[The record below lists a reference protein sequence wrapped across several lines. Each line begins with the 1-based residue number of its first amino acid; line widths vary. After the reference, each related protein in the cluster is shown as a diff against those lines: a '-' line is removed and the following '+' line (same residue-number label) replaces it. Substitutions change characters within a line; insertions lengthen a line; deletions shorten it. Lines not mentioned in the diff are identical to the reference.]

1 MKSTGRPLPGLLSGV
16 IALCLIAAISGTG
29 WAQRAPATAVVVDE
43 VTVSPLE
50 QTVPVIGR
58 LVARQSGTVAA
69 RTRGPVAEIR
79 VNVGDRVEKGDVIAV
94 LARDRLSAERD
105 LRAAEVNEAE
115 AAVDTEKAQL
125 GFLTQELRRLESLR
139 RSAAFSQARYDDKAQ
154 EVIKAKSTIAEAEAS
169 LQRAKVNLRLAEIE
183 LRDAQILAPYPGV
196 ISMRY
201 TETGSHLAVGD
212 PVVMLIDDMH
222 LEIEAD
228 VPASRIGGLLPGTQV
243 TFQIDRGAPLT
254 ATVRA
259 VVPDENPL
267 TRTRTVRFTPRF
279 NGNRNL
285 ATNQSVTLLLP
296 VGERRDVI
304 TVHKDAVIVRNGRN
318 VVFVISE
325 ETAESRTVRLGEAI
339 GSRFEVIDG
348 LDTGE
353 MTVVRGNERL
363 RPGQKVNARP
373 QS

>member
-1 MKSTGRPLPGLLSGV
+1 MDKSGHLARRPL
-16 IALCLIAAISGTG
+16 IFAFALTLFLALPNAG
-29 WAQRAPATAVVVDE
+29 WAQRGPATSVVVDA

-58 LVARQSGTVAA
+58 LVARQAGIVAA

-79 VNVGDRVEKGDVIAV
+79 VNVGDRVEKGDVMVV

-105 LRAAEVNEAE
+105 LRAAEVKEAE
-115 AAVDTEKAQL
+115 AAVGTEKAEL

-139 RSAAFSQARYDDKAQ
+139 QSAAFSQARYDDKAQ
-154 EVIKAKSTIAEAEAS
+154 EVIAAKSSIAEAEAS
-169 LQRAKVNLRLAEIE
+169 LVRAEVNLRLAQIE
-183 LRDAQILAPYPGV
+183 LRDAEILAPYAGV
-196 ISMRY
+196 VSVRH

-212 PVVMLIDDMH
+212 PVVTLIDDLH

-228 VPASRIGGLLPGTQV
+228 VPASRISGLQPGTEV
-243 TFQIDRGAPLT
+243 TFQIDRSAPLG
-254 ATVRA
+254 AAVRA

-279 NGNRNL
+279 NGNRDL

-296 VGERRDVI
+296 IGERRDVV

-318 VVFVISE
+318 FVFVVADG
-325 ETAESRTVRLGEAI
+325 TVESRTVRLGEGI
-339 GSRFEVIDG
+339 GGRFEVIDG
-348 LDTGE
+348 LDQGE

-363 RPGQKVNARP
+363 RPGQKVTARP